1 MRSGCFIGSCPRGY
15 IVTWLTRERERE
27 REGERR
33 ERRGKEEGRES
44 EAYPSKG
51 PEFTVL
57 LSQSSAGQ
65 RARESPLWR
74 RAEVVHSKLL
84 ECVRLSEIS
93 SSSPL
98 RLLGDTHRPRKGG
111 HNAEL
116 YLYCD
121 FELVCNDKYYTAL
134 NGFVH
139 LLIART
145 CRAVCVAPILSMP
158 SRLCSA
164 NIIWEISHMTV
175 TRGSHDHP
183 TLLLTSTSFGGRVKV
198 GRTYTHSAGKSPRA
212 CVLSHLP
219 TDHPVFIT
227 SSPSSLSRIIRSP
240 F

>member
-1 MRSGCFIGSCPRGY
+1 MQEYARISKNEVTAFCWSSSLWESNFLRSGCFIGSCPRGY

-27 REGERR
+27 GGRGGRR
-33 ERRGKEEGRES
+33 KEEGRES

-65 RARESPLWR
+65 RAREGPLWR

-121 FELVCNDKYYTAL
+121 STIQTLLHC
-134 NGFVH
+134 
-139 LLIART
+139 LLIAHKWYVPAEQSVWLR
-145 CRAVCVAPILSMP
+145 S
-158 SRLCSA
+158 SLCLPDSA
-164 NIIWEISHMTV
+164 QQ
-175 TRGSHDHP
+175 
-183 TLLLTSTSFGGRVKV
+183 
-198 GRTYTHSAGKSPRA
+198 
-212 CVLSHLP
+212 
-219 TDHPVFIT
+219 T
-227 SSPSSLSRIIRSP
+227 SSGRLVT
-240 F
+240 